1 MVTNHKHNERIANMT
16 FSSVFPHYVAK
27 IEKKGRSIEEL
38 YQVIQWL
45 TGFDKNEINQAI
57 SDKLTFKAFFEC
69 STLTSTR
76 RLKRTGET
84 VIQSRTASTM
94 FSAFTKASSWL
105 SSRSVITDSIKERLN
120 KFLYWV

>member
-16 FSSVFPHYVAK
+16 FSSAFPHYVAK

-57 SDKLTFKAFFEC
+57 SDKLTFKAFFEFA
-69 STLTSTR
+69 T
-76 RLKRTGET
+76 
-84 VIQSRTASTM
+84 
-94 FSAFTKASSWL
+94 
-105 SSRSVITDSIKERLN
+105 LN
-120 KFLYWV
+120 KNSALIKGSICGYKIEEIDNALTKKVRILDKLIDELAKGKKLEKIFRA